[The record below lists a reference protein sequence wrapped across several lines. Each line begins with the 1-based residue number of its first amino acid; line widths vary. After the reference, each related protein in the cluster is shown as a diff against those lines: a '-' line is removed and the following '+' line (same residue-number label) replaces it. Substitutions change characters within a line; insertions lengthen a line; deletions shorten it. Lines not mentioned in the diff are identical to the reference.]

1 MTIKNRFDELLE
13 KFEISKAEM
22 TREQLQE
29 FVKAVLKYASSN
41 EEANIFIDQLLA
53 DIPEMVEQIK
63 VDLNDDQQIVLEFL
77 KNKNSV
83 GGYLSLTVTSL
94 TYFVWD
100 NQLGG
105 EYEKTRSAY
114 FRLTRKQEAEVL
126 QAFAEWGLR

>member
-63 VDLNDDQQIVLEFL
+63 VDLNDDQQIVLDWL
-77 KNKNSV
+77 KAYSDSDNGDKPISSIWYML
-83 GGYLSLTVTSL
+83 YLISENLLESIV
-94 TYFVWD
+94 
-100 NQLGG
+100 
-105 EYEKTRSAY
+105 RIAY
-114 FRLTRKQEAEVL
+114 FNLTKKQQFEVL
-126 QAFAEWGLR
+126 QAFAEWGLS